1 MFFYMDWIHSMGSP
15 KISTRLSTG
24 DIHGPLEK
32 AKTRNS
38 KYQRENK
45 TALKIFETNRDLH
58 LKIAPDK
65 ENHLFT
71 YHATLNPENDP
82 IYVEFTGNSQSYQ

>member
-1 MFFYMDWIHSMGSP
+1 MDWIHSTGSP
-15 KISTRLSTG
+15 KISPRLSTG
-24 DIHGPLEK
+24 DRNGPLEK

-45 TALKIFETNRDLH
+45 TALKILETNRDLH
-58 LKIAPDK
+58 LQITPDK

-71 YHATLNPENDP
+71 YHATLNPENGP
-82 IYVEFTGNSQSYQ
+82 IYVDFTGNSQSDQ